1 MKTKLTLLASA
12 VLALSLAFTS
22 SANANSHQQRNNHN
36 QGNHHSQESRHNQV
50 DHQNHRSSNV
60 QQFHKKQVIYKKVVQ
75 RVQKNKHYNKKNN
88 TQHKPSTT
96 IIKIETTHSP
106 LLSLLFSQSNFNGH
120 SHR

>member
-22 SANANSHQQRNNHN
+22 SANANSNHQVGHHNHK
-36 QGNHHSQESRHNQV
+36 
-50 DHQNHRSSNV
+50 SSNV
-60 QQFHKKQVIYKKVVQ
+60 QQHHKKQVIHKKVVQ
-75 RVQKNKHYNKKNN
+75 RVQKNKHYNKKYN
-88 TQHKPSTT
+88 TRHKPSTT

-106 LLSLLFSQSNFNGH
+106 LLSLLFSKNHSVGH